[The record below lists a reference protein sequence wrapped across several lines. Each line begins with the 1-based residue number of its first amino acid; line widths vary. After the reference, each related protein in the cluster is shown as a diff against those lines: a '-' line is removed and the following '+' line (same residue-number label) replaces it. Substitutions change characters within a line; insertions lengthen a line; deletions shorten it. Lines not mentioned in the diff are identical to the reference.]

1 MKAEAAMVFRIEM
14 VGNEQQYFD
23 DCACC
28 GREFRRGPGRHD
40 GAEVAVWKVAVCHW
54 CLPPF
59 RVPAEVAPT
68 DRLLAALKANGVA
81 ARRNGNGLLEVPFLR

>member
-1 MKAEAAMVFRIEM
+1 VAFHVKT
-14 VGNEQQYFD
+14 VGNEQLYFD

-28 GREFRRGPGRHD
+28 GREFRRGPGRYD
-40 GAEVAVWKVAVCHW
+40 GGEVPVWKVAVCHW

-68 DRLLAALKANGVA
+68 DRLLEALKANGVF
-81 ARRNGNGLLEVPFLR
+81 ARKNGDGLLEVPLLR